1 MSRTLTLLDSGW
13 VCARAL
19 ARAGRRT
26 DALALL
32 GRLLS
37 RPDLPAAVAADA
49 RRLAGELE
57 LEGERYGA
65 ARRHLRAAAAAE
77 PGHAGTH
84 YKLGLA
90 HERGPHG
97 DDRRAAA
104 RFKKASDLEPA
115 NPLYR
120 AAFGRAAVR
129 CDAVRTGV
137 RALLAAAGAAAG
149 NVPVLRVVVGGLLEA
164 GKPAAARRVVEQ
176 ARFLCPENRE
186 LTAIRE
192 RVRFEVA
199 RRRQQNERR
208 KQDAP
213 FATDGE
219 FVLLP
224 FVRVVG
230 GSGRPTPAGTIRF
243 DRGSQPRPHLARVR
257 APRADR

>member
-13 VCARAL
+13 ASARAL

-26 DALALL
+26 DALALI
-32 GRLLS
+32 GRLLA
-37 RPDLPAAVAADA
+37 RPAAVAADA

-57 LEGERYGA
+57 LEAERYGA
-65 ARRHLRAAAAAE
+65 ARRHLRAAAALE

-90 HERGPHG
+90 HERDPHG
-97 DDRRAAA
+97 DDRRAAV
-104 RFKKASDLEPA
+104 RFKTASELEPA

-129 CDAVRTGV
+129 CDRVKLGV
-137 RALLAAAGAAAG
+137 RALLAAAEAAPG
-149 NVPVLRVVVGGLLEA
+149 NVPLLRVVVGGLLEA
-164 GKPAAARRVVEQ
+164 GKPALARGVVEK
-176 ARFLCPENRE
+176 ARFLCPADRE
-186 LTAIRE
+186 LNAIRG
-192 RVRFEVA
+192 RVRFEIA

-213 FATDGE
+213 FATEGE

-230 GSGRPTPAGTIRF
+230 GSGRAATPGTVRF
-243 DRGSQPRPHLARVR
+243 DRGSQPRPHLTRMR
-257 APRADR
+257 SYRADR

>member
-1 MSRTLTLLDSGW
+1 MLTLLESGW
-13 VCARAL
+13 AFARAL

-32 GRLLS
+32 GRLLG

-57 LEGERYGA
+57 LEAERYAA
-65 ARRHLRAAAAAE
+65 ARRHLRAAAALE
-77 PGHAGTH
+77 PTHAGTH
-84 YKLGLA
+84 YRLGLA
-90 HERGPHG
+90 YERDPHG

-129 CDAVRTGV
+129 CDAVKTGV
-137 RALLAAAGAAAG
+137 RALLVAADAAPG
-149 NVPVLRVVVGGLLEA
+149 NVPMLRVVVGGLIEA
-164 GKPAAARRVVEQ
+164 GKPAAARKVVEQ

-186 LTAIRE
+186 LHAIRE

-199 RRRQQNERR
+199 RQRQQNERS

-213 FATDGE
+213 FATEGE

-230 GSGRPTPAGTIRF
+230 GPDRPATGGVIRR
-243 DRGSQPRPHLARVR
+243 DPGSKPRPHIARL
-257 APRADR
+257 RADR